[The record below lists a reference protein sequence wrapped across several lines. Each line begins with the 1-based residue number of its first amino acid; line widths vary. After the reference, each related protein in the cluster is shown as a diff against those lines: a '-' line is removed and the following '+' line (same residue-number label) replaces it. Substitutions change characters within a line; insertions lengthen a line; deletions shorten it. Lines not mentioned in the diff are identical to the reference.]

1 MTQREIADFVWL
13 RWPPYRVDKIID
25 MINWYACNKLLGVVT
40 GDGAIQAVAMIRIV
54 NSKEEGLE
62 HYKHD
67 PNGNMIWVDLI
78 AADTKIATAA
88 LVTMLFENWGKKQ
101 YVGFQKSLRST
112 HVHVFPSRLLDKVL
126 QRSVTAGLVTHR
138 S

>member
-13 RWPPYRVDKIID
+13 RWPPFRVDKIID
-25 MINWYACNKLLGVVT
+25 MIDWYSANKLLGVVT
-40 GDGAIQAVAMIRIV
+40 DNGAIQAVAMIRIV

-67 PNGNMIWVDLI
+67 PNGSMIWVDLI
-78 AADTKIATAA
+78 ASDTKIATAA

-126 QRSVTAGLVTHR
+126 QRSVTAGLVTHG

>member
-13 RWPPYRVDKIID
+13 RWPPFRTDNIIKIID
-25 MINWYACNKLLGVVT
+25 WYASHKLLGVVT
-40 GDGAIQAVAMIRIV
+40 DNGAIQAVATIRIV

-78 AADTKIATAA
+78 ASDTKIATAA

-112 HVHVFPSRLLDKVL
+112 HAHVFPSRLLDKVL